1 MEAKKLLTRMNRIEG
16 QVRGIKRMIEE
27 NEECDDILNQ
37 ITSVKAALDGVS
49 KIILENHL
57 RKCVVSGIKNN
68 KENEVIDGLIYTL
81 GKMLK

>member
-1 MEAKKLLTRMNRIEG
+1 METKKLLTRMNRIEG
-16 QVRGIKRMIEE
+16 QVRGIKRMIDE

-57 RKCVVSGIKNN
+57 RGCVVSGIKNN
-68 KENEVIDGLIYTL
+68 KENEVIDALIYTL

>member
-1 MEAKKLLTRMNRIEG
+1 MEKKKLSTRMNRIEG
-16 QVRGIKRMIEE
+16 QIRGIKRMIDEGK
-27 NEECDDILNQ
+27 ECDNILNQ

-57 RKCVVSGIKNN
+57 RRCVVSEIKNN
-68 KENEVIDGLIYTL
+68 KENEVIDHLIYTL